1 MKRNYRIKALG
12 GMIISYI
19 MILPI
24 IYRQIMGYDIRAID
38 IILLLIATILIIIF
52 FVIYLIARK
61 NENEKEV
68 EDYYQNI
75 RSHVIKNIKVNNV
88 NNSSQKQS
96 KEEFSDVLELMAIH
110 LKEIKDYYV
119 LSKSMAK
126 DSFYLAV
133 AMCICGLGIIGAS
146 IVAIFLVDI
155 SFMEALIPVIGGS
168 VVEVIAGTSLSVYK
182 KSLEQLNQYYESL
195 HSNERYLS
203 LVSLVDRLSEDKR
216 DEVYTNIV
224 NSQLELLKKSL
235 WNNSFKLKGSGYLSI
250 TFFSI
255 KLKNN
260 SNEV

>member
-1 MKRNYRIKALG
+1 MKRNYRLLATIG
-12 GMIISYI
+12 ITISYI
-19 MILPI
+19 IVLPV
-24 IYRQIMGYDIRAID
+24 IYRQIVGYQVKTID
-38 IILLLIATILIIIF
+38 IILILIGTLF
-52 FVIYLIARK
+52 FASFSISYLVARK
-61 NENEKEV
+61 IENEKEV

-75 RSHVIKNIKVNNV
+75 RTHVIKNIEV
-88 NNSSQKQS
+88 NNSIHKQS
-96 KEEFSDVLELMAIH
+96 KEEYSDVLELMAIH

-146 IVAIFLVDI
+146 IVAIFLIDI

-168 VVEVIAGTSLSVYK
+168 VVEVIAGTALSVYK

-216 DEVYTNIV
+216 DGAYTNIV

-235 WNNSFKLKGSGYLSI
+235 
-250 TFFSI
+250 
-255 KLKNN
+255 
-260 SNEV
+260 

>member
-1 MKRNYRIKALG
+1 MKRNTRLKAAIGL
-12 GMIISYI
+12 MLSYI
-19 MILPI
+19 MILPT
-24 IYRQIMGYDIRAID
+24 IYKQIMGYNLTSSDVVFM
-38 IILLLIATILIIIF
+38 LISTLFMVLF
-52 FVIYLIARK
+52 FALYLIARK
-61 NENEKEV
+61 IENEKEV

-75 RSHVIKNIKVNNV
+75 RSHVIKNIES
-88 NNSSQKQS
+88 NSSTQKQNN
-96 KEEFSDVLELMAIH
+96 EEFSDVLELMAIH

-146 IVAIFLVDI
+146 IVAMFLVDI

-168 VVEVIAGTSLSVYK
+168 VVEVIAGTSLNVYK

-203 LVSLVDRLSEDKR
+203 LVNLVDRLSEGKK

-235 WNNSFKLKGSGYLSI
+235 
-250 TFFSI
+250 
-255 KLKNN
+255 
-260 SNEV
+260 